1 MSGQVTPDRDA
12 ASDVGHPPAGTA
24 PSPRHELKPLRRVFH
39 AGAGLLLAWGPSAL
53 EVDHALLLWILGSL
67 FVVLIVFDL
76 VRLRTDW
83 LNTLFLRTLPS
94 LASSRE
100 AVGVASSTWYVL
112 GVFLTYLLFPAT
124 AAVPAILVLA
134 LADPAASVVGRTWGR
149 TRVGKG
155 TVEGTL
161 AFFLVAAALLWGYYG
176 AMGLAVAL
184 VVSLAEPLPLRLDDN
199 LLVPLLT
206 AAGLFLLGG

>member
-1 MSGQVTPDRDA
+1 MIDRAAGPGRGPESPAPVSRAGQ
-12 ASDVGHPPAGTA
+12 
-24 PSPRHELKPLRRVFH
+24 LQPLRRVFH
-39 AGAGLLLAWGPSAL
+39 AAAGLVLAWGPSAL
-53 EVDHALLLWILGSL
+53 EIDHTLLLVTLGSL

-76 VRLRTDW
+76 VRLRTRW
-83 LNTLFLRTLPS
+83 LNTLFLRSLPS

-112 GVFLTYLLFPAT
+112 GVFLTYLLFPPT

-149 TRVGKG
+149 TRVGTG

-161 AFFLVAAALLWGYYG
+161 AFFVVASALLWGFYG

-199 LLVPLLT
+199 LVIPVLT
-206 AAGLFLLGG
+206 AGGLFVVGF